1 MKPRACGSFC
11 LLRSEAALKGY
22 AAHLEEAHAAH
33 AELFLFS
40 EQDGLDVDRLHRLE
54 GDEAWVLLLLT
65 GSSSYLW
72 FDQEH
77 HPRNL
82 ELCSVL
88 RQRFQRINFV
98 ICPTSNSARDT
109 WLASNTSLQSILGSA
124 FQGNESLWDRFD
136 PGFVSNRGICRLI
149 QERQQEETQRPPETR
164 LGTSRWLS
172 VFFTAGLIAGCA
184 YGAYLWNDRNR
195 LRGEVVR
202 LREDLD
208 AVRAG
213 MEEYQI
219 ACRRS
224 LRAERQDHQ
233 ERLAASEANWQT
245 CENSLDAHKLRVHE
259 LQKRL
264 DEKQAEGRRCEGG
277 FNPED
282 QRQLAELLDIFK
294 QEAGALNESSSYRQR

>member
-98 ICPTSNSARDT
+98 ICPTSNSARHA

-172 VFFTAGLIAGCA
+172 VFFAAGLIAGCA
-184 YGAYLWNDRNR
+184 YVAYLWNDRNR
-195 LRGEVVR
+195 LQQILNANEAKLEVLQRRLEAAEAPLWKQLQRWVEEKTGLRICSTYAAFQPDVRG
-202 LREDLD
+202 
-208 AVRAG
+208 
-213 MEEYQI
+213 
-219 ACRRS
+219 
-224 LRAERQDHQ
+224 
-233 ERLAASEANWQT
+233 
-245 CENSLDAHKLRVHE
+245 
-259 LQKRL
+259 
-264 DEKQAEGRRCEGG
+264 
-277 FNPED
+277 
-282 QRQLAELLDIFK
+282 
-294 QEAGALNESSSYRQR
+294 